1 MRSRDSG
8 RSAIALSNLNPCQA
22 GLVYIAPD
30 SNLWVSVSSDAL
42 GITSL
47 CVSQSYFLGK
57 ISLAVRNRSY
67 TTETRLRGLKKHEGK
82 FHAVVCSLRLG
93 NLG

>member
-1 MRSRDSG
+1 VEE
-8 RSAIALSNLNPCQA
+8 SAIALSNLNPCQA
-22 GLVYIAPD
+22 GLVCIAPD
-30 SNLWVSVSSDAL
+30 FNLRASSP

-47 CVSQSYFLGK
+47 YVSQSYFWG
-57 ISLAVRNRSY
+57 IIGLAVRNRSY

-82 FHAVVCSLRLG
+82 FYAVVCSLRLG

>member
-1 MRSRDSG
+1 MMRSRDSG

-22 GLVYIAPD
+22 GLVCIAPD
-30 SNLWVSVSSDAL
+30 FNLWASPDAPN
-42 GITSL
+42 IIPL
-47 CVSQSYFLGK
+47 CVYQSYFLGI
-57 ISLAVRNRSY
+57 ISLAVENRSY
-67 TTETRLRGLKKHEGK
+67 TTETRLRGLKKHESK

>member
-1 MRSRDSG
+1 VEE
-8 RSAIALSNLNPCQA
+8 SAIALNTLNPCQA
-22 GLVYIAPD
+22 GLVCIAPD
-30 SNLWVSVSSDAL
+30 FSLRASSLADCNTDASDR
-42 GITSL
+42 ISL
-47 CVSQSYFLGK
+47 CVYQSYFLGI